1 LKRLGVRWT
10 KTVGCGAGLGPRV
23 LAATMMLAAWTVSG
37 CGGSGAS
44 DQEGWVE
51 KGSGRS
57 PLDGGP
63 RAAESPVNEDL
74 ALEGEK
80 LFKSKTCST
89 CHAFGLRVTGP
100 DLAGVTRRRTAAWME
115 AQIQRPDVMLRQD
128 PISRELLGEYVVPM
142 PNLGIQP
149 REAKALVEYMKK
161 KDRQG
166 V

>member
-1 LKRLGVRWT
+1 MKRLVILA
-10 KTVGCGAGLGPRV
+10 VL
-23 LAATMMLAAWTVSG
+23 LAAG
-37 CGGSGAS
+37 CGGYGSS

-63 RAAESPVNEDL
+63 RAAESPVDEEL

-89 CHAFGLRVTGP
+89 CHAFGLRITGP
-100 DLAGVTRRRTAAWME
+100 DLAGVTRRRTAAWIE
-115 AQIQRPDVMLRQD
+115 AQIQRPDVMLRED

-161 KDRQG
+161 KDRPG